1 MTRQQMQAIRSMNVL
16 EVSDLD
22 ASKKHFAKLNF
33 NETGHWPEYKVSI
46 VQRGHVT
53 FLLQEIEG
61 KASSNKG
68 WAAYVYVADIKS
80 LHDEFAR
87 NGIENLMQISERPW
101 AVGEFAVR
109 DHDGHEIAFGQSS
122 DLDQQPGPGLA
133 KIG

>member
-1 MTRQQMQAIRSMNVL
+1 MTEQKLQAIRSMNVL

-22 ASKKHFAKLNF
+22 ASKKHFANLQF
-33 NETGHWPEYKVSI
+33 NEIGHWPEYKVSI

-61 KASSNKG
+61 RAPANNG
-68 WAAYVYVADIKS
+68 WAAYVYVADIKA
-80 LHDEFAR
+80 LHSEFAR
-87 NGIENLMQISERPW
+87 NGIENLMEISERPW

-122 DLDQQPGPGLA
+122 DREQQPGPGLA
-133 KIG
+133 TIG